1 MARERI
7 HPEGTD
13 ATYRVQESLKA
24 LVQQGGARKTFR
36 LKPDANKALQQ
47 LVKLLQVN
55 TETEAVETAIMRLRT
70 ALGDK
75 KIIATVVKRGYRLA
89 VDPDQ
94 VDALRLP
101 ATAAEARAQLDR
113 GEADAARVTCAEA
126 LGTDPASRLDNG
138 AAAAIATPPAQKLPV
153 VKMRVAASRSG
164 ITWMKRSPA

>member
-55 TETEAVETAIMRLRT
+55 TETESVETAIM
-70 ALGDK
+70 
-75 KIIATVVKRGYRLA
+75 
-89 VDPDQ
+89 
-94 VDALRLP
+94 ALRDELKASKAP
-101 ATAAEARAQLDR
+101 AVAKKQ
-113 GEADAARVTCAEA
+113 RVNAVS
-126 LGTDPASRLDNG
+126 LRL
-138 AAAAIATPPAQKLPV
+138 
-153 VKMRVAASRSG
+153 VK
-164 ITWMKRSPA
+164 

>member
-55 TETEAVETAIMRLRT
+55 TETEAVETAIM
-70 ALGDK
+70 
-75 KIIATVVKRGYRLA
+75 
-89 VDPDQ
+89 
-94 VDALRLP
+94 ALRDELKATKTP
-101 ATAAEARAQLDR
+101 AVAKKQ
-113 GEADAARVTCAEA
+113 RVNAVS
-126 LGTDPASRLDNG
+126 LRL
-138 AAAAIATPPAQKLPV
+138 
-153 VKMRVAASRSG
+153 VK
-164 ITWMKRSPA
+164 

>member
-55 TETEAVETAIMRLRT
+55 TETEAVETAILTLRDELKAAKT
-70 ALGDK
+70 APVAK
-75 KIIATVVKRGYRLA
+75 KQRNAA
-89 VDPDQ
+89 VN
-94 VDALRLP
+94 LRL
-101 ATAAEARAQLDR
+101 
-113 GEADAARVTCAEA
+113 
-126 LGTDPASRLDNG
+126 
-138 AAAAIATPPAQKLPV
+138 
-153 VKMRVAASRSG
+153 VK
-164 ITWMKRSPA
+164 